1 MAVNLIATLGDRYG
15 VETLAG
21 AHRDAAARGY
31 RLVRC
36 DGGADDRLAAW
47 IDWTFAPS
55 WWSSEARASAGWYAE
70 TSDGALVG
78 FVSFDA
84 PARASPRRYPW
95 LRSYRARADVGMF
108 GPFGVAPTHR
118 KTGIGAALLTAALCS
133 LAARHPL
140 ALIPAVA
147 GERLIAMYVART
159 DARIAGTF
167 TYDVPRARAVILA
180 SGNGTNAQTVIDA
193 VGARR
198 IALDLHVVTNDA
210 SAHVRDRAR
219 RANVAEEAVVW
230 QRGAETRAAFDQ
242 RVIDAVAAPS
252 PDLVLLLGWMH
263 LLPPAFLERFP
274 DTLNV
279 HPAFLPFDPS
289 DDDVVVPDG
298 ARIPAFRGAHSPE
311 DTIAAGTAWSGAS
324 VHRVT
329 AATDRGGILVRTPLE
344 LAPGTTLHDL
354 RARLRPLEHA
364 AVVTAIRRWSFER

>member
-1 MAVNLIATLGDRYG
+1 MAVNLIATLGERYG
-15 VETLAG
+15 AEALAG
-21 AHRDAAARGY
+21 ARRDAAARGY
-31 RLVRC
+31 RLARY

-55 WWSSEARASAGWYAE
+55 WWSSEARAGAGWYAATPE
-70 TSDGALVG
+70 GELVG
-78 FVSFDA
+78 FASFDA
-84 PARASPRRYPW
+84 AARALPRRYPW
-95 LRSYRARADVGMF
+95 LRSYAARTDVGLF
-108 GPFGVAPTHR
+108 GPFGVAPAHR
-118 KTGIGAALLTAALCS
+118 KTGIGAALLTATLCS
-133 LAARHPL
+133 LAEHRPL
-140 ALIPAVA
+140 ALIPAVS

-159 DARIAGTF
+159 GARIADTF
-167 TYDVPRARAVILA
+167 SYDVPRACAVILA

-193 VGARR
+193 VAAGR

-210 SAHVRDRAR
+210 SAHVRERAR
-219 RANVAEEAVVW
+219 RAEIAEEAVVW
-230 QRGAETRAAFDQ
+230 QRGAETRAAFDE
-242 RVIDAVAAPS
+242 RVIAAVAGPA

-289 DDDVVVPDG
+289 DDDVIVPDG

-344 LAPGTTLHDL
+344 LAPATTLHDL

-364 AVVTAIRRWSFER
+364 AVVMAIRRWSFER